1 MIGKLL
7 AGTFAKV
14 SAGIFAVLLAA
25 LVWCWLG
32 WSAADAA
39 TDEAH
44 RRLALSEAQHA
55 VTRQSLKTLEQEMA
69 ELVHAGE
76 LRAERLTDAM
86 AQAQDDAAELR
97 READVIRRA
106 GVRTDCVTPDEIR
119 RSGI

>member
-1 MIGKLL
+1 MIADLF

-14 SAGIFAVLLAA
+14 SAGIVAVLLAA

-32 WSAADAA
+32 WSNADAE
-39 TDEAH
+39 TEEAQ

-55 VTRQSLKTLEQEMA
+55 VTRQSLATLEQEMA

-86 AQAQDDAAELR
+86 AQAKDDAAELR

-106 GVRTDCVTPDEIR
+106 GVRTDCVTDPSIM
-119 RSGI
+119 RSGL